1 MSEDTKATED
11 KTAMPDQ
18 KTTAEKPKPAK
29 SQSQDSYTFQ
39 DWAAI

>member
-1 MSEDTKATED
+1 MSEETKVTKD
-11 KTAMPDQ
+11 KTAMSDQ
-18 KTTAEKPKPAK
+18 KTASEKPKPAK